1 MAGQG
6 RNERCRCGS
15 GLKTKRCCGIE
26 RGPSAE
32 ELARAFLAD
41 EGRRVATRMLAAAIE
56 HGPQELFSEMLD
68 LPAHHYQL
76 QLRLP
81 RLLPP
86 ELEHLRAA
94 IAHDNQERVDE
105 LIGLALAHVD
115 TPSTRAHLVREL
127 LTLIDTDNVHQCAA
141 VAAIFDLTRH
151 ESSFLECALSEALAV
166 SAGATTTP
174 SGLLVAAS

>member
-6 RNERCRCGS
+6 RNQRCRCGS
-15 GLKTKRCCGIE
+15 GLKAKRCCGIE

-32 ELARAFLAD
+32 ELERAFLAD
-41 EGRRVATRMLAAAIE
+41 ESRRVAARVLAASVE

-68 LPAHHYQL
+68 LPARHYQL
-76 QLRLP
+76 QLPLP

-86 ELEHLRAA
+86 ELEHVRTA
-94 IAHDNQERVDE
+94 IADDNQERVDE
-105 LIGLALAHVD
+105 LIGSALTRVD

-127 LTLIDTDNVHQCAA
+127 LALMDTDNVHQCTAA
-141 VAAIFDLTRH
+141 AAIFDLTRH
-151 ESSFLECALSEALAV
+151 ESSFLECALIEALAV

-174 SGLLVAAS
+174 SGLLVAAT